1 MAKQYATTDCVQAL
15 LQTHRYVIGMDE
27 VGRGAIAGPL
37 TVGCAIVTD
46 TAGAPSG
53 LADSKLLSARQRSA
67 LQPAI
72 CNWVAASA
80 VGHVQARTIDRL
92 GLSAAL
98 QLAAFRAL
106 SYATGALGAPRE
118 VAQQSAIIID
128 GRVNWCKAPP
138 TLDAPPLDA
147 GVAEFL
153 THATWRTE
161 IGADRSCAVVAAASI
176 VAKNARDQ
184 LMSDLPDAG
193 YGYSAHK
200 GYGAPAHLAA
210 IATLG
215 VSHQHRRS
223 FKSCRDGR

>member
-15 LQTHRYVIGMDE
+15 LQTHRYVIGLDE

-46 TAGAPSG
+46 AVGAPSG
-53 LADSKLLSARQRSA
+53 LADSKLLSAHQRSA

-72 CNWVAASA
+72 TNWVAASA
-80 VGHVQARTIDRL
+80 VGHVQARAIDRL

-106 SYATGALGAPRE
+106 SYASAALGSPRE
-118 VAQQSAIIID
+118 VARESAIIID
-128 GRVNWCKAPP
+128 GRVNWCKAAP
-138 TLDAPPLDA
+138 TLAAPPIEA
-147 GVAEFL
+147 RIEEFL
-153 THATWRTE
+153 TRATWRTE

-176 VAKNARDQ
+176 LAKHARDQ
-184 LMSDLPDAG
+184 LMCELPDAG
-193 YGYSAHK
+193 YGYRAHK

-210 IATLG
+210 IAALG

-223 FKSCRDGR
+223 FKSCRDQR